1 MSDSSRR
8 YNNLKYAIETLCN
21 VIESCEIEKVVNERY
36 LPQLEKLVDDIVEVK
51 KELAKKMSDI
61 DDQKTRWTMK
71 IKKMRADAILDST
84 LSEDLKERILA
95 ELHRLEQ
102 KVATHGDS

>member
-1 MSDSSRR
+1 MSQTSIK
-8 YNNLKYAIETLCN
+8 YNNLKYAIETLCD

-61 DDQKTRWTMK
+61 DDQKIRWTRK
-71 IKKMRADAILDST
+71 IKQLQADAILDDT
-84 LSEDLKERILA
+84 LSEDLKERILV
-95 ELHRLEQ
+95 ELKRLEQ